1 MPIHNFVLNTT
12 RETRLPVSCRRTLKA
27 ELCYLPQVRSMICFN
42 VKVETGGRR
51 RKRRTTNC
59 DKLKI
64 SRSSRRSLRGNITL
78 HLEEMNQL
86 RVSQNRDK

>member
-1 MPIHNFVLNTT
+1 VPILTCVLITT
-12 RETRLPVSCRRTLKA
+12 RGTRNPANCKRTLKT
-27 ELCYLPQVRSMICFN
+27 ELCYLPHVHSMICFN
-42 VKVETGGRR
+42 VKVETRGRR
-51 RKRRTTNC
+51 RMRRITNC

-86 RVSQNRDK
+86 LVSQNRDK